1 MRILLIQEDKLLREL
16 LNQKLTN
23 HSYRVDVACSGEE
36 GLRAV
41 RLNTPDLI
49 ILEIIM
55 SGKNGFEIM
64 QELKED
70 EDLKNIPVIIVSN
83 SGQLEELNK
92 AKEMGAVGWIL
103 KTELNL
109 TELIKEIK
117 KIEESL
123 FKY

>member
-23 HSYRVDVACSGEE
+23 HSYRVDVACNGED

-41 RLNTPDLI
+41 RLNAPDLI
-49 ILEIIM
+49 ILEM
-55 SGKNGFEIM
+55 MMLGKNGFEIM

-70 EDLKNIPVIIVSN
+70 EDLKNIPVIIVFN
-83 SGQLEELNK
+83 SGQSEELNK
-92 AKEMGAVGWIL
+92 AKKIGVAGWIL

-109 TELIKEIK
+109 SELIKEIK

-123 FKY
+123 FKN

>member
-16 LNQKLTN
+16 LDRKLTN
-23 HSYRVDVACSGEE
+23 HSYRVDVACSGED

-49 ILEIIM
+49 ILEIM
-55 SGKNGFEIM
+55 MLGKNGFEIM

-83 SGQLEELNK
+83 SGKSEELNK
-92 AKEMGAVGWIL
+92 AKEMGVAGWIL
-103 KTELNL
+103 KTDLNL
-109 TELIKEIK
+109 SELIKEIK

-123 FKY
+123 FKN

>member
-16 LNQKLTN
+16 LDRKLTN
-23 HSYRVDVACSGEE
+23 HSYRVDVACSGED

-49 ILEIIM
+49 ILEIM
-55 SGKNGFEIM
+55 MLGKNGFEIM

-83 SGQLEELNK
+83 SGQSEELNK
-92 AKEMGAVGWIL
+92 AKEMGVAGWIL
-103 KTELNL
+103 KTDLNL
-109 TELIKEIK
+109 SELIKEIK

-123 FKY
+123 FKN

>member
-23 HSYRVDVACSGEE
+23 HSYRVDVVCGGEE

-49 ILEIIM
+49 ILEIM
-55 SGKNGFEIM
+55 MLGKNGFEIM

-109 TELIKEIK
+109 KELIKEIK
-117 KIEESL
+117 KIEKSL
-123 FKY
+123 FKN

>member
-16 LNQKLTN
+16 LDRKLTN
-23 HSYRVDVACSGEE
+23 HSYRVDVACSGED

-49 ILEIIM
+49 ILEIM
-55 SGKNGFEIM
+55 MLGKNGFEIM
-64 QELKED
+64 QKLKED

-83 SGQLEELNK
+83 SGQSEELNK
-92 AKEMGAVGWIL
+92 AKEMGVAGWIL
-103 KTELNL
+103 KTDLNL
-109 TELIKEIK
+109 SELIKEIK

-123 FKY
+123 FKN